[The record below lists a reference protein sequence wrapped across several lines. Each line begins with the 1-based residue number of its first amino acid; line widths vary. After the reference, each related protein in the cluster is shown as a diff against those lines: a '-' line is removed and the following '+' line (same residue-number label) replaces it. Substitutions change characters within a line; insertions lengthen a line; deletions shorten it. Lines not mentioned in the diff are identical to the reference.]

1 MLVHLRLQ
9 TPPSNKSKGFSA
21 KAAAFVVYWK
31 MLQSVNQCP
40 ILLEHNFLYQ
50 LLLQNAL
57 FFVIFNYTFTLW
69 VSPCHYFSH
78 CIWLPV
84 CPDSA
89 AVSIHMSTG
98 VNSCFVTEQHM

>member
-1 MLVHLRLQ
+1 LQ

-50 LLLQNAL
+50 LLLQNVEL
-57 FFVIFNYTFTLW
+57 CVPCNCCLCKQTFHRL
-69 VSPCHYFSH
+69 SS
-78 CIWLPV
+78 
-84 CPDSA
+84 S
-89 AVSIHMSTG
+89 
-98 VNSCFVTEQHM
+98 